1 MCLHSFAFEDMQDWH
16 VVRWQFCF
24 EAMLSDDL
32 DGVMESS
39 ALTASASGLRC
50 LGSIMQFLKIC
61 SWLELCL
68 VSYEEAGFSG
78 HMFICTEFL

>member
-1 MCLHSFAFEDMQDWH
+1 MVCLGLMWCVKHMCMCDAMCLHSFAFEDMQDWH

-61 SWLELCL
+61 SWLELC
-68 VSYEEAGFSG
+68 G
-78 HMFICTEFL
+78 